1 MNHLKALGYE
11 HLYPNPD
18 AAPPSDPDWVP
29 ARVLTRGRDSY
40 LIHDGHHSIPAE
52 LAGRLAFGA
61 DSALD
66 LPAVGDWVLVQV
78 ADPSL
83 AIIHQ
88 LLPRRTLLQRKTA
101 GKKIG
106 RQLIAAN
113 IDTALIV
120 QSLDRDFN
128 LRRLERYLVM
138 VHQGGIQ
145 PLVLFSKRDL
155 LAPDEVSER
164 LAAARQA
171 LPKVTMDS
179 FSNKAAG
186 DSDHLHEY
194 LVPGRTY
201 CLLGSSGVGKT
212 SLLNNLM
219 GNEARAVAAVREKD
233 SKGRHTTTTR
243 ELIRLPGGALLI
255 DTPGMRELGHIDAS
269 DGIAAAFDE
278 IDALAA
284 ECRFGDCTHT
294 VENGCAVQAA
304 LTAGIIQPERYD
316 NYLKLRRETAHHE
329 ASYLEKRRK
338 DKDFGKMVKAV
349 MKQKRH
355 KR

>member
-1 MNHLKALGYE
+1 MNHLKALGYGD
-11 HLYPNPD
+11 HYRNPD
-18 AAPPSDPDWVP
+18 AAPPSHPDWVP

-40 LIHDGHHSIPAE
+40 LIHDGHQSIPAE

-66 LPAVGDWVLVQV
+66 LPAVGDWILAQF
-78 ADPSL
+78 AGPSL

-88 LLPRRTLLQRKTA
+88 LLPRRTLLQRKTP

-120 QSLDRDFN
+120 QGLDRDFN

-155 LAPDEVSER
+155 LTPAELER
-164 LAAARQA
+164 RLGAARNA
-171 LPKVTMDS
+171 LPKVAMDS
-179 FSNKAAG
+179 FSNKAAEEMA
-186 DSDHLHEY
+186 HVREY
-194 LVPGRTY
+194 LKPGRTY

-212 SLLNNLM
+212 SLLNNLL
-219 GNEARAVAAVREKD
+219 GTETHAVAAVRAKD
-233 SKGRHTTTTR
+233 RKGRHTTTAR

-255 DTPGMRELGHIDAS
+255 DTPGMRELGHIDVG
-269 DGIAAAFDE
+269 DGVAAAFDE
-278 IDALAA
+278 IEALG
-284 ECRFGDCTHT
+284 ETCRFGDCSHT
-294 VENGCAVQAA
+294 VEAGCAVRAA
-304 LTAGIIQPERYD
+304 LTAGILQPERYE

-329 ASYLEKRRK
+329 ASYVEKRRK
-338 DKDFGKMVKAV
+338 NKDFAKMVKTV
-349 MKQKRH
+349 MKQKRN
-355 KR
+355 RR

>member
-1 MNHLKALGYE
+1 MTDLRSLGYDDTYHPPE
-11 HLYPNPD
+11 DGPQPD
-18 AAPPSDPDWVP
+18 PEWVP

-40 LIHDGHHSIPAE
+40 LIHDGRQAIPAE
-52 LAGRLAFGA
+52 LTGKLAYSA
-61 DSALD
+61 TSALD

-78 ADPSL
+78 CDPSL
-83 AIIHQ
+83 AIIHR
-88 LLPRRTLLQRKTA
+88 LLPRRSLLQRKTA

-120 QSLDRDFN
+120 QGLDRDFN

-155 LAPDEVSER
+155 LTPAELQER
-164 LAAARQA
+164 LNATHEA
-171 LPKVTMDS
+171 LPKLAVDS
-179 FSNKAAG
+179 FSNTTVEG
-186 DSDHLHEY
+186 MTHLQAY
-194 LVPGRTY
+194 LQPGQTF

-212 SLLNNLM
+212 SLLNRLF
-219 GNEARAVAAVREKD
+219 GSEAYAVNAVRAKD

-243 ELIRLPGGALLI
+243 ELIQLPGGALVI
-255 DTPGMRELGHIDAS
+255 DTPGMRELGHIDVEE
-269 DGIAAAFDE
+269 GIAAAFDE
-278 IDALAA
+278 VEALG
-284 ECRFGDCTHT
+284 EQCRYSDCTHT
-294 VENGCAVQAA
+294 VEAGCAIRAA
-304 LTAGIIQPERYD
+304 VEAGVLQPGRYE

-329 ASYLEKRRK
+329 ASYVEKRRK
-338 DKDFGKMVKAV
+338 DKNFSKMVKTV
-349 MKQKRH
+349 MKNKRN